1 MERASLGPCSLGK
14 VGDIFMANEIT
25 RNLLDDELMHYGV
38 MGMKW
43 GVRRYQPYGEG
54 GYDPDHKG
62 KYVGPSSTQSGP
74 KPTFREKL
82 RAYEKAG
89 RALTRASE
97 YSRDRRI
104 ANRAERLQKG
114 FVKREQ
120 KRYGRAVKKGNE
132 KKINEHALK
141 LEQEK
146 KTQQA
151 LKDLQ
156 QELTNQINASFVT
169 GRTRHPIS
177 KPVTKFFESINDI
190 CSDLPLISTLNL
202 TNLGTTYRMR
212 RVVQNAMEESNVM
225 GTKLNDVIQQNMREE
240 INTTK
245 RAQDVARAA
254 RY

>member
-1 MERASLGPCSLGK
+1 MP
-14 VGDIFMANEIT
+14 NELT
-25 RNLLDDELMHYGV
+25 RQLLEDELMHHGV

-54 GYDPDHKG
+54 GYDPEHKG
-62 KYVGPSSTQSGP
+62 RYVGPSSTQSGK
-74 KPTFREKL
+74 KPTFRESVREYMKS
-82 RAYEKAG
+82 G
-89 RALTRASE
+89 HALERASE

-104 ANRAERLQKG
+104 ANRAERAQKG

-120 KRYGRAVKKGNE
+120 RRYDRAVKKGNE
-132 KKINEHALK
+132 KKIKEHALK

-156 QELTNQINASFVT
+156 QELTNQINASFMT
-169 GRTRHPIS
+169 GRTRRPIS

-190 CSDLPLISTLNL
+190 CSDLPLLSTFNL
-202 TNLGTTYRMR
+202 TNLSTTYRMR
-212 RVVQNAMEESNVM
+212 RVVQNAMEEKNVM
-225 GTKLNDVIQQNMREE
+225 GRKLDEVIQQNMREE